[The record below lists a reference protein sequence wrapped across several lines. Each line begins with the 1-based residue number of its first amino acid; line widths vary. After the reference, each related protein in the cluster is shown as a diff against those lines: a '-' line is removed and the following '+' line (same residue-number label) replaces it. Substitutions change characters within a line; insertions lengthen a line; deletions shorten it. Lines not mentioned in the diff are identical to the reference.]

1 MADPLESARPREA
14 REATVARPD
23 EGCEAKLA
31 QELFRELDQLMRQ
44 GVEPFG
50 GGVRPPGERDLLA
63 GVSPEQGTARLQGT
77 VDEGVRV
84 TPGLYQAGGGDMSGA
99 ASLSQDTAALQ
110 QTVDTNVQQTQD
122 LYREVYA

>member
-14 REATVARPD
+14 RESTVARLD
-23 EGCEAKLA
+23 ESFEVKLA

-50 GGVRPPGERDLLA
+50 GGIRPPGERDLMA
-63 GVSPEQGTARLQGT
+63 GVSPEQGAARLQGT

-84 TPGLYQAGGGDMSGA
+84 TPELYQGGGGDMRA
-99 ASLSQDTAALQ
+99 ATMQPQDTTVMQ